1 MNKKELTLRV
11 ISSLIVAPI
20 VVACFVAYKSLVG
33 LVAAIVVLS
42 SFELFSFSLKDRRKA
57 YLAYLTALVSIF
69 PVLYGLL
76 FFDYPHLVL
85 FVLFVIGS
93 VSIMTKE
100 KNPIRAN
107 EDYYSFSVAL
117 LYISL
122 GLSFFL
128 PLYKEYG
135 GGIALLALTG
145 VWAFDSFAY
154 FTGLKFGRIRI
165 FKEYTRKSLEGVIG
179 GFLGVFIYSLI
190 FNWVLML
197 LNKNHLTI
205 PESLAFAVGVSIMDT
220 FGDIFESSIKRRF
233 GVKDSGV
240 VMPGHG
246 GMLDRI
252 DGLLFS
258 TPIFYLV
265 LRLIRG

>member
-1 MNKKELTLRV
+1 MKKELKLRL
-11 ISSLIVAPI
+11 ISAFVVAPF
-20 VVACFVAYKSLVG
+20 VVACFVTYKSLVG
-33 LVAAIVVLS
+33 LVASIVVLA
-42 SFELFSFSLKDRRKA
+42 SFELLSFSLKDRKKA
-57 YLAYLTALVSIF
+57 YIAYLTALVSVF
-69 PVLYGLL
+69 PVLYGLF

-93 VSIMTKE
+93 VSIMVKE
-100 KNPIRAN
+100 KDPIKAN
-107 EDYYSFSVAL
+107 EDYYSFTVSL
-117 LYISL
+117 LYVSL

-154 FTGLKFGRIRI
+154 FTGIKFGKIKI

-179 GFLGVFIYSLI
+179 GLFGTFIYSFI
-190 FNWVLML
+190 FNWILSL
-197 LNKNHLTI
+197 LGKNYLTI
-205 PESLAFAVGVSIMDT
+205 FESMMFALVVSVMDT
-220 FGDIFESSIKRRF
+220 FGDIFESSIKRKF

-258 TPIFYLV
+258 TPVFYLV

>member
-1 MNKKELTLRV
+1 MKKEVKLRV
-11 ISSLIVAPI
+11 ISAVVVAPF
-20 VVACFVAYKSLVG
+20 VVACFVTYKSLVG
-33 LVAAIVVLS
+33 LVAAVIVLS

-57 YLAYLTALVSIF
+57 YIAYLTALVSIF
-69 PVLYGLL
+69 PVLYGLF

-85 FVLFVIGS
+85 FVLFAVGS
-93 VSIMTKE
+93 VSIMIKE
-100 KNPIRAN
+100 KDPIKAN
-107 EDYYSFSVAL
+107 EDYYSFSIAL

-128 PLYKEYG
+128 PLYKEYS

-154 FTGLKFGRIRI
+154 FTGLKFGRVRI
-165 FKEYTRKSLEGVIG
+165 FKEYTKKTLEGVIG
-179 GFLGVFIYSLI
+179 GFFGVFIYSLI
-190 FNWVLML
+190 FNWVLTL
-197 LNKNHLTI
+197 LGKNHLTI
-205 PESLAFAVGVSIMDT
+205 PESLAFAVGVSVMDT
-220 FGDIFESSIKRRF
+220 FGDVFESSIKRKF

-258 TPIFYLV
+258 TPIFYLILKL
-265 LRLIRG
+265 LRR